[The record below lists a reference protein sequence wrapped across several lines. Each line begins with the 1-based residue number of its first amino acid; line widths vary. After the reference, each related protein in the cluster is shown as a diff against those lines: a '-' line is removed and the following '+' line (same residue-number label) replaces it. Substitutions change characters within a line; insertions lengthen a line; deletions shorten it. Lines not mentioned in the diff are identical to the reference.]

1 MSCKKNRKIPGI
13 INNQTNYFYHKLT
26 RSIKHRLFLIIYKL
40 FDYLIQKY
48 SKRTRKGFKLLL
60 AVF

>member
-1 MSCKKNRKIPGI
+1 MSCKTNIEIPGI
-13 INNQTNYFYHKLT
+13 KNNQTNYYNELT
-26 RSIKHRLFLIIYKL
+26 SSTKHRFVLIIYYKR

-60 AVF
+60 ALF